1 MKNFNNYIEYDEKE
15 NWKEGSKCIH
25 GALGTDPMTGS
36 VSFPI
41 FQTATFRFKA
51 LKETEHGLDK
61 DAIQGFD
68 YTRCQNPT
76 VQELERT
83 IALLEGGT
91 EGFALASGM
100 SAVMCALSI
109 LKTGDHVILSD
120 DIYGGTY
127 EIAKT
132 VLPNNKIETSF
143 VDLSELELVKNA
155 IKPNTKMIFIETP
168 TNPMMKVADIE
179 QLSKIAKQHNLV
191 VVVDNTLLTPLY
203 QKPLTLGADIVVHSA
218 TKYLEGHNDTIA
230 GLVVVKDEKLGI
242 AMRDYLK
249 YQGACLAPLNAWLVL
264 RGIKTLELRM
274 QRHTENTKKVAEW
287 LRNHPKVKKV
297 YYIGFEDH
305 KDYAVTKKQCTGF
318 GGMLSFEVDSKETA
332 LKLLEKVDMILFA
345 GSLGG
350 VESLIS
356 YPMVITHH
364 EVPEEVREA
373 LGIND
378 RLLRL
383 SIGIE
388 NVEDIINDLKQA
400 LE

>member
-1 MKNFNNYIEYDEKE
+1 MKNFSNYIDYDKKE
-15 NWKEGSKCIH
+15 GWKEGSKFVH
-25 GALGTDPMTGS
+25 GALGSDPMTGS

-41 FQTATFRFKA
+41 FQTATFRFRA
-51 LKETEHGLDK
+51 LGDSL
-61 DAIQGFD
+61 GFD

-76 VQELERT
+76 IEELERT
-83 IALLEGGT
+83 MAILEQGT

-100 SAVMCALSI
+100 AAVMCALSV
-109 LKTGDHVILSD
+109 LKSGDHVILSD

-127 EIAKT
+127 EIALT
-132 VLPNNKIETSF
+132 TLPDNKIETTF
-143 VDLSELELVKNA
+143 VDLSDLEAFKAA
-155 IKPNTKMIFIETP
+155 IKPNTKMVFIETP
-168 TNPMMKVADIE
+168 TNPMMKVADIAE
-179 QLSKIAKQHNLV
+179 ISKIAKQHDILV
-191 VVVDNTLLTPLY
+191 AVDNTLLTPYY

-218 TKYLEGHNDTIA
+218 TKYLEGHNDTMA
-230 GLVVVKDEKLGI
+230 GIVVVKDDKIGQ
-242 AMRDYLK
+242 AMRNYLK

-274 QRHTENTKKVAEW
+274 QRHAENTKKVAEW

-305 KDYAVTKKQCTGF
+305 KDYKTTIKQCSGF

-332 LKLLEKVDMILFA
+332 LKLIEKVDMILFA

-350 VESLIS
+350 VESLIT
-356 YPMVITHH
+356 YPMIVTHH
-364 EVPEEVREA
+364 EVPEEVREK
-373 LGIND
+373 LGINE
-378 RLLRL
+378 RFIRL
-383 SIGIE
+383 SVGIE